1 MKVYAYD
8 VVFYVRDKQGN
19 LLYNKSVVLKLKDNT
34 GFFLE
39 DDEEGL
45 LNGTPVQTK
54 SYVSSS
60 NEGWVTARL
69 YFKTPESIKVV
80 EDIVS
85 SDVDSVTLMELT
97 DNLLSLDF
105 NGKVLV
111 DNTVDFTI
119 KCVDANLNGISETIN
134 ILVDD
139 VYYDSV
145 QTDDIGNVTY
155 TYNNT
160 SMAGSQMI
168 SIECINADPQSKE
181 LVIEDGTGV

>member
-8 VVFYVRDKQGN
+8 VVFYLRDKQGN

-39 DDEEGL
+39 DDEDGL

-54 SYVSSS
+54 SYISS
-60 NEGWVTARL
+60 NIGKVTARL

-111 DNTVDFTI
+111 DNAVDFTI
-119 KCVDANLNGISETIN
+119 KCVDADLNGISETID
-134 ILVDD
+134 ILVDG

-145 QTDDIGNVTY
+145 QTDDIGNATY

-168 SIECINADPQSKE
+168 SIECINADSQSKE

>member
-8 VVFYVRDKQGN
+8 VVFNVKDKQGN

-54 SYVSSS
+54 SYISS
-60 NEGWVTARL
+60 NIGKVTARL

-85 SDVDSVTLMELT
+85 SDVVSVTPVELT

-111 DNTVDFTI
+111 DNTVDFII
-119 KCVDANLNGISETIN
+119 KCVDANLNGISETID
-134 ILVDD
+134 ILVDG

-145 QTDDIGNVTY
+145 QTDDIGNATY

-168 SIECINADPQSKE
+168 SIECINADSQSKE